1 MRLKLE
7 IYYRDGI
14 LYKKDTYL
22 PEFSWK
28 IQPCQWDDTAKIL
41 LRSRKKE
48 YLCKCRP
55 TDVSNIGAHYI
66 SYKQFFRS
74 NRTINLLIRGGN
86 ISLNLDFC
94 IPYKKLID
102 F

>member
-55 TDVSNIGAHYI
+55 TDYLILVRITS
-66 SYKQFFRS
+66 
-74 NRTINLLIRGGN
+74 RTNS
-86 ISLNLDFC
+86 SLEATELSTC
-94 IPYKKLID
+94 
-102 F
+102 